1 MIPCVI
7 KLEIFARVSVSID
20 KYAYSRP
27 SNISYPGRDD
37 LSQEGK
43 LAAWGIITK
52 WDSDSSEHMR
62 KSATARGLGAMKD
75 ALRKANMVGP
85 TIHNGVDH
93 QPVMSFDADFT
104 NTSNTRYA
112 ASTLHDL
119 LHSDADG
126 PVECAMK
133 GEEVGDRIRIL
144 KIIDELGEPW
154 RYVLLS
160 RFYKKEKLKTVARNL
175 GISET
180 RVCQLEKQAI
190 ENLKEAVEE
199 EGMEWMT

>member
-1 MIPCVI
+1 MITDVI

-37 LSQEGK
+37 LAQEGK
-43 LAAWGIITK
+43 LAAWGVITK

-85 TIHNGVDH
+85 TIHNGDERVPTVSFDMEIPTGCGGH
-93 QPVMSFDADFT
+93 AMSF
-104 NTSNTRYA
+104 
-112 ASTLHDL
+112 HDL
-119 LHSDADG
+119 LESNEAN
-126 PVECAMK
+126 PAEITIK
-133 GEEVGDRIRIL
+133 TEETDDRIRVL
-144 KIIDELGEPW
+144 KIINELGEPW

-190 ENLKEAVEE
+190 DNLKEAIEE
-199 EGMEWMT
+199 EGMEWMR

>member
-1 MIPCVI
+1 MITDVI

-37 LSQEGK
+37 LAQEGK

-85 TIHNGVDH
+85 TIHNGDERVPTVSFDMEIPNSTSGH
-93 QPVMSFDADFT
+93 AMSF
-104 NTSNTRYA
+104 
-112 ASTLHDL
+112 HDL
-119 LHSDADG
+119 LESNDAN
-126 PVECAMK
+126 PAEIAIK
-133 GEEVGDRIRIL
+133 TEETDDRIRVL
-144 KIIDELGEPW
+144 KVINELGEPW

-190 ENLKEAVEE
+190 DNLKEAIEE
-199 EGMEWMT
+199 EGMEWMR